1 MQTPE
6 IKKPKKRPNPGSL
19 LRYSG
24 MGLQMAAIMLGGAWA
39 GHKLDEYFQI
49 KNNLLTAAGVVSGL
63 FIGMYVIIKDL
74 LKQKK
79 E

>member
-1 MQTPE
+1 MQKPE

-24 MGLQMAAIMLGGAWA
+24 MGLQMAAIMLAGAWA
-39 GHKLDEYFQI
+39 GSKLDQYLQV
-49 KNNLLTAAGVVSGL
+49 KNNLCTAAGVVIGL
-63 FIGMYVIIKDL
+63 FLGLYLIIKDL
-74 LKQKK
+74 MKTNK